1 MTLVDPYHDRVFRNG
16 RLYGVNYDERTM
28 KPTYSDI
35 SPFGSGRMAGDGLG
49 LDSDVV
55 LYMGRAAQGMP
66 QDAGMDQRIAD
77 GFGRAFLKTL
87 EYVPERDGPATPE
100 ILGPYNPD
108 TDESEVV
115 PLGGG
120 KNFADG
126 SSYLREILRFGEG
139 GEPGDLFR
147 KEEKK
152 RDEMN
157 RATEYVAGFEM
168 PADMSYPH
176 IPGRRLEGVPN
187 ANDPVM
193 REKLRNRRLRNPAGG
208 EDLPGFL
215 GRA

>member
-16 RLYGVNYDERTM
+16 RVYGVNYDERTM

-35 SPFGSGRMAGDGLG
+35 SPFGGGRMAGDGLG
-49 LDSDVV
+49 LGSDVV

-66 QDAGMDQRIAD
+66 QDAGMDQQIAD
-77 GFGRAFLKTL
+77 GFGRALLKTL

-108 TDESEVV
+108 TDESGVE
-115 PLGGG
+115 L
-120 KNFADG
+120 
-126 SSYLREILRFGEG
+126 L
-139 GEPGDLFR
+139 
-147 KEEKK
+147 
-152 RDEMN
+152 
-157 RATEYVAGFEM
+157 AGFDM